1 MNKLLNE
8 IIIKERNNIPK
19 LYEPTISYHDN
30 YEFELL
36 LKNEY
41 LLLLKFNK
49 DKKINDDTTLDI
61 AEENDENYD
70 SDSTSNYFIDSY
82 DIRKKERMTVLFTNL
97 IKNYIINFE
106 YNDFENVLSL
116 VY

>member
-49 DKKINDDTTLDI
+49 GT
-61 AEENDENYD
+61 YY
-70 SDSTSNYFIDSY
+70 S
-82 DIRKKERMTVLFTNL
+82 L
-97 IKNYIINFE
+97 IKSIFFY
-106 YNDFENVLSL
+106 
-116 VY
+116 